1 MTPLLD
7 PRGRCYGSP
16 NKEVLLTP
24 ISQVDAGRFK
34 EIPITD
40 DEFSEWC
47 KPWRGSLMVTVLGR
61 KVGLR
66 QLETKLKR
74 DWEKKGS
81 IKIIDVPRD
90 YYQDKACVKQASNEV
105 IRWVLE
111 DGGKKEEVVADERQL
126 VLELNAS
133 AIKDH
138 NDNNENKGTNEDVM
152 DTING
157 NDSSIY
163 GPWLLV
169 KKPVRRYK
177 GKGGTNA
184 SMHLRE
190 EKMATLMFSIM

>member
-1 MTPLLD
+1 M
-7 PRGRCYGSP
+7 
-16 NKEVLLTP
+16 
-24 ISQVDAGRFK
+24 
-34 EIPITD
+34 
-40 DEFSEWC
+40 
-47 KPWRGSLMVTVLGR
+47 
-61 KVGLR
+61 
-66 QLETKLKR
+66 
-74 DWEKKGS
+74 
-81 IKIIDVPRD
+81 
-90 YYQDKACVKQASNEV
+90 KQASNEV

>member
-1 MTPLLD
+1 M
-7 PRGRCYGSP
+7 
-16 NKEVLLTP
+16 
-24 ISQVDAGRFK
+24 
-34 EIPITD
+34 
-40 DEFSEWC
+40 
-47 KPWRGSLMVTVLGR
+47 
-61 KVGLR
+61 
-66 QLETKLKR
+66 
-74 DWEKKGS
+74 
-81 IKIIDVPRD
+81 
-90 YYQDKACVKQASNEV
+90 KQASNEV

-111 DGGKKEEVVADERQL
+111 DGGKKEEVVTDERQL